1 MPNTTWATKIAKEC
15 EMNTAKFKIE
25 GMHCNG
31 CARIIQ
37 SLLERK
43 AGVRTVNVSFKESQA
58 RILYDTTTVAEDQL
72 LASIEKAGYHV
83 AEKS

>member
-1 MPNTTWATKIAKEC
+1 
-15 EMNTAKFKIE
+15 MNTAKFKVE
-25 GMHCNG
+25 GMHCDG
-31 CARIIQ
+31 CAQIIR

-72 LASIEKAGYHV
+72 VASIEKAGYRV

>member
-1 MPNTTWATKIAKEC
+1 MKP
-15 EMNTAKFKIE
+15 AKFKIE
-25 GMHCNG
+25 GMHCDG

-37 SLLERK
+37 SLLKRK

-72 LASIEKAGYHV
+72 AAAIEKAGYRV